1 MKKTLTIGERRI
13 VLECNA
19 GTSIRYRQKFGRDL
33 MRDMQSVAKGKTS
46 EITSGKVNTFF
57 ELMYI
62 MALQADLKAIRNGK
76 KAPNDVPSEYVDF
89 LEDFEVM
96 PMEEV
101 IPEVVELWA
110 KAQGTTVE
118 VKKKSGNR

>member
-1 MKKTLTIGERRI
+1 
-13 VLECNA
+13 
-19 GTSIRYRQKFGRDL
+19 

-46 EITSGKVNTFF
+46 EVTSEKVNTFF

-110 KAQGTTVE
+110 ESQGTTVE
-118 VKKKSGNR
+118 VKKRNGNR

>member
-1 MKKTLTIGERRI
+1 MEKTLTIGERRI

-46 EITSGKVNTFF
+46 EVTSEKVNTFF

-110 KAQGTTVE
+110 ESQRTTVE
-118 VKKKSGNR
+118 VKKRNGNR